1 MRGTRRF
8 DLLVGLAVGC
18 VGLPARAG
26 GPLGP
31 QGSRIETS
39 NYGVDL
45 FQGPVLASTRITALA
60 GSFTAISE
68 GTDAIPFNPAAAS
81 LRMPY
86 STTRDDYDLTA
97 GFTLPASVEGTD
109 FDNNGKVGFTYD
121 DFYWLTAGGTIQSG
135 RLGLGVV
142 GSFQSYELGSIP
154 VLTLPDSTTVV
165 KGLVVRI
172 VRADPVAS
180 YGFLDEELHVGAGF
194 RLAGFYGVGLTGA
207 SVGPIREE
215 QLLMSAFAAG
225 VQAGALWAPKRWPFR
240 VAGVVRSPVV
250 QINEDIG
257 RIEADENGDRVVGNV
272 YLPDRVEL
280 PWEVEAGFAVQ
291 FWKRPFNLRWYDED
305 RVSKE
310 ESEPYRKTVGGEKE
324 PSYRAARRL
333 LKERYKRVPRERF
346 TISCSALVS
355 GPVSD
360 SVGIESM
367 LAQRVDR
374 SGEKTVVGVRVG
386 VGAEVIPT
394 WLVLRAG
401 SYLEPTRFRGGEPRV
416 HGTGGFDFRL
426 FRSSVFGLYDEETP
440 FRLSAAIDAAR
451 DYFAWSLGAAV
462 FR

>member
-1 MRGTRRF
+1 MRF
-8 DLLVGLAVGC
+8 AALLLGLAVIC
-18 VGLPARAG
+18 VGLPAWAG

-45 FQGPVLASTRITALA
+45 FQGPVLASTRITSLA

-81 LRMPY
+81 LRLPY

-97 GFTLPASVEGTD
+97 GITLPASVEGTD

-121 DFYWLTAGGTIQSG
+121 DFYWVTAGGLIQSG
-135 RLGLGVV
+135 PVGFGVV
-142 GSFQSYELGSIP
+142 ASFQSYELGSLGIP
-154 VLTLPDSTTVV
+154 LSIPGSTTVV

-172 VRADPVAS
+172 LRADPVAS
-180 YGFLDEELHVGAGF
+180 YGFLNEEIHVGAGL
-194 RLAGFYGVGLTGA
+194 RLAGFYGVGLTGE

-215 QLLMSAFAAG
+215 QLLMSAFASG
-225 VQAGALWAPKRWPFR
+225 VQAGVLWAPKRWPFR

-280 PWEVEAGFAVQ
+280 PWEVEAGFAIQ
-291 FWKRPFNLRWYDED
+291 FWKRPFNLPWYDED
-305 RVSKE
+305 RFPKE
-310 ESEPYRKTVGGEKE
+310 ESEPYRRTVGGEKE

-333 LKERYKRVPRERF
+333 LKERYARIPRERV
-346 TISCSALVS
+346 TVSCSALVS
-355 GPVSD
+355 GPVKD
-360 SVGIESM
+360 SVGLESM
-367 LAQRVDR
+367 LAQVVDR
-374 SGEKTVVGVRVG
+374 SGEKTVVGARVG

-426 FRSSVFGLYDEETP
+426 FRSSLFGLHDEGTP
-440 FRLSAAIDAAR
+440 FRVSAAVDGAR
-451 DYFAWSLGAAV
+451 DYFAWSVGAAI